1 LKKLGG
7 AARGKAKSS
16 CHPRNKQERIMAS
29 IAAQADAGQKAL
41 DASNDRLAALLNRTD
56 LSAGDLMEE
65 MNKENGVAAFAQGF
79 LSKNKDDNKFVSR
92 LA

>member
-1 LKKLGG
+1 
-7 AARGKAKSS
+7 
-16 CHPRNKQERIMAS
+16 MAS

-65 MNKENGVAAFAQGF
+65 MNKENGVAAFAQAF